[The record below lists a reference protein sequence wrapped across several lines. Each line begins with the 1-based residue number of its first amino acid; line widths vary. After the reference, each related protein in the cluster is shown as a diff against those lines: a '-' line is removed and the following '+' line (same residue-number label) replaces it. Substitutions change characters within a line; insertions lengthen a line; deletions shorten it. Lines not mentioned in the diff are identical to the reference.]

1 MDLHGKVVVVT
12 GASTGIGNAV
22 VRKLASQQCKIG
34 LIARSEDK
42 LQALAKEV
50 EQAGGQ
56 ALVLPLDVSDFDSVH
71 TAVQQVKEQFGG
83 LDLVFANAGVG
94 FLRPADKL
102 KPYQV
107 AQMLDVNLKGAIN
120 VLLAGLEV
128 QLELGGGQLVGVS
141 SLASYRGLPSSSVY
155 SATKAGLSVFLES
168 LRVDYAA
175 KNIRVSTICPGY
187 IKTPMT
193 EGNKAPMPFL
203 MEVDDA
209 ADLIVAAIEKEKKV
223 YGFPWI
229 IHSAVRLIKYI
240 PVVLYDAMVKLAIK

>member
-1 MDLHGKVVVVT
+1 MELRGKVVVIT

-22 VRKLASQQCKIG
+22 ARKLASQHCKIG

-42 LQALAKEV
+42 LQALAKTV
-50 EQAGGQ
+50 EAAGGE
-56 ALVLPLDVSDFDSVH
+56 ALVLPLDVTDSEAVRS
-71 TAVQQVKEQFGG
+71 AVQKVNQHFGG

-94 FLRPADKL
+94 YLRPADKL

-128 QLELGGGQLVGVS
+128 QLKLGGGQLVGVS

-155 SATKAGLSVFLES
+155 SATKAGLSTFLES
-168 LRVDYAA
+168 LRVEYAG

-193 EGNKAPMPFL
+193 DDNKSPMPFL

-209 ADLIVAAIEKEKKV
+209 AELIVKAIEKEKKV
-223 YGFPWI
+223 YGFPWF

-240 PVVLYDAMVKLAIK
+240 PVVIYDAVIKLAR